1 MSLHEL
7 RTPVKRKSLFDQ
19 GYDWALHEHKEGTAI
34 SAIRAQAESSM
45 DYNDFDRGAEAA
57 CDFLEA
63 QQKEEFNAET

>member
-1 MSLHEL
+1 MSLQEL

-19 GYDWALHEHKEGTAI
+19 GYDWALQEHKEGVAI
-34 SAIRAQAESSM
+34 STIRVQAENAM

-63 QQKEEFNAET
+63 QLRAEFDAET